1 MREFFAES
9 SVLLS
14 YGQSM
19 SIFLAR
25 LAVAYGFLKPL
36 LMKIKHLPETGLWFG
51 ELGIPFPHFFAY
63 FVSGVEAV
71 GIILL
76 LLGLMTRFISFFLG
90 IVMIVAILTVHLPHG
105 FSVANNG
112 LEIPLYYLLFFM
124 IFMTFGAGKFSL
136 DYLFFGDERGPNK

>member
-14 YGQSM
+14 YGQSL
-19 SIFLAR
+19 SILLAR
-25 LAVAYGFLKPL
+25 LAVAYGFLKPI
-36 LMKIKHLPETGLWFG
+36 LMKIKHLPETGMWFE

-63 FVSGVEAV
+63 FVSSVEAI

-90 IVMIVAILTVHLPHG
+90 IVMIVAILTVHLQHG
-105 FSVANNG
+105 FSAVNNG
-112 LEIPLYYLLFFM
+112 FEIPLYYLLFLM

-136 DYLFFGDERGPNK
+136 DHLLFGQKEG